1 MREPNEFRGAT
12 ASRPRRAEATRVLVI
27 VNPQSRGGRDA
38 LAPTLAVLRDTGLE
52 AEVAETTAPRH
63 ATMLVRDR
71 MSTSPV
77 RYAAVLSLGGDGTAM
92 EVASALAEL
101 PDAPPLGIVA
111 VGTANILARSLGI
124 PVNSSRAVA
133 ALLNAEVVPI
143 DIGRIEG
150 GPAFAIGLGVG
161 LDATMI
167 SGTSSVLKRRIGYV
181 AYALSALRA
190 ALRLERF
197 RATITVD
204 GVVHVVDASSVLVAN
219 FGTVLGGLLCFGE
232 EIGHR
237 DGVLDVC
244 VYSPRSH
251 FEAARIFWRMLRGSV
266 SRDCRVRIIRGE
278 HVRIETDPPRPM
290 QADGELL
297 GLTPVEIRVEP
308 NAVRVLVPSATL
320 RRWRIPRLA
329 ATRGHTE
336 QLKSCTP

>member
-1 MREPNEFRGAT
+1 M
-12 ASRPRRAEATRVLVI
+12 LVI

-38 LAPTLAVLRDTGLE
+38 LAPTLALLRDTGLE
-52 AEVAETTAPRH
+52 AEVAETTAPRY
-63 ATMLVRDR
+63 ATRPVRDR

-77 RYAAVLSLGGDGTAM
+77 RSAAVLSLGGDGTAM
-92 EVASALAEL
+92 EVASTLAEL

-143 DIGRIEG
+143 DIGRVKG
-150 GPAFAIGLGVG
+150 GLAFAIGLGVG

-167 SGTSSVLKRRIGYV
+167 GGTSSVLKRRIGYV

-190 ALRLERF
+190 GLRLERF
-197 RATITVD
+197 RATIT
-204 GVVHVVDASSVLVAN
+204 
-219 FGTVLGGLLCFGE
+219 
-232 EIGHR
+232 
-237 DGVLDVC
+237 
-244 VYSPRSH
+244 
-251 FEAARIFWRMLRGSV
+251 MK
-266 SRDCRVRIIRGE
+266 
-278 HVRIETDPPRPM
+278 HVRIETDPPRSM